1 MAVSKNI
8 LRVFAVA
15 LMIFL
20 LCGCGGV
27 SHAANNEETIDT
39 ANTSVNDSDN
49 NVAAQSTESNSN
61 SRLDQLMNQANDNN
75 AAVEAEKQRQEE
87 ERKAEEARQ
96 EEERKQARAE
106 ITSND
111 ALLDALVGEWGFIL
125 PRFINKSNVEV
136 QPELV
141 CLYFSEYGGGSITQ
155 ATDRVGGFNDGEAY
169 IYDPVNFEYAID
181 EANNKLFIFYDKR
194 GNDSNLTETI
204 IQELQFAFEN
214 GELLIKG
221 PITTY
226 YSRVWGEEYFDYY
239 YKADWDY
246 IWNEML
252 KQKSVNM
259 VADKYSQYQPVNYIA
274 SRKPNLDNMQP
285 GQYYLP
291 TEIEISSIHKTS
303 YIFEYSGQ
311 DLITKCTIR
320 NYNGDIEEISLYS
333 PFVFHGST
341 RVFEY
346 GSDRITEIFKRSSGE
361 VYCQTVYDLYGN
373 MLISNMM
380 SDNSRASSE
389 RAITLDEHHNIIN
402 DNIKNIYDDHGN
414 LVEVKYDRGNLHK
427 SAVVKYM
434 TLDVENM
441 PDNYMDII
449 WRSIRL
455 CCGDD
460 IWD

>member
-87 ERKAEEARQ
+87 ERKAEEERQ
-96 EEERKQARAE
+96 EEYRKQARAE

-111 ALLDALVGEWGFIL
+111 ALLDALIGEWGFIL
-125 PRFINKSNVEV
+125 PKFTNKNNVEV
-136 QPELV
+136 QPKLV

-155 ATDRVGGFNDGEAY
+155 ATDRDGGLQGGEAY
-169 IYDPVNFEYAID
+169 KYDPVSFEYAID
-181 EANNKLFIFYDKR
+181 ETNNKLYIFYDKQ
-194 GNDSNLTETI
+194 GNDSNLTETL

-214 GELLIKG
+214 GELLIRG
-221 PITTY
+221 PIATY
-226 YSRVWGEEYFDYY
+226 YSGAWGEDYFDYY

-259 VADKYSQYQPVNYIA
+259 VADKYPQYQPVNYIA

-291 TEIEISSIHKTS
+291 TEIEISSITTTRYK
-303 YIFEYSGQ
+303 FEYFGQ
-311 DLITKCTIR
+311 DLITKCTIQ
-320 NYNGDIEEISLYS
+320 YSNGQTEEMTFDTYTDSQGCTHTY
-333 PFVFHGST
+333 
-341 RVFEY
+341 EY
-346 GSDRITEIFKRSSGE
+346 GQDTIVETSKRSSGE
-361 VYCQTVYDLYGN
+361 VYSKTVYDVYGN
-373 MLISNMM
+373 RIIINAL
-380 SDNSRASSE
+380 SDNSSLSTE
-389 RAITLDEHHNIIN
+389 RDIILDEHHNIIN
-402 DNIKNIYDDHGN
+402 DNIKNVYDDHGN
-414 LVEVKYDRGNLHK
+414 LVEVKFDRGNLHK

-434 TLDVENM
+434 TLDIENM

-455 CCGDD
+455 GCGDKM
-460 IWD
+460 WG